1 MEIMLEDDHSNDAD
15 SEKFVSKWD
24 KCQFD
29 PIIHMLIK
37 ELVLVTFLWPFAL

>member
-1 MEIMLEDDHSNDAD
+1 MLQDDHSNDAN
-15 SEKFVSKWD
+15 SEKFMSKWD

-37 ELVLVTFLWPFAL
+37 ELVLVNFLWPFAL